1 MAETLKELGIEY
13 RERVFT
19 PYMTLYAFLSQVFA
33 DDGSCRRAV
42 IEVATILKAQ
52 GKKVCSTAT
61 GAYCTAK
68 KRLPLEL
75 LQTLVRRLGQ
85 DLNQQA
91 KEVWAH
97 GRVLVVDGSGFS
109 MPDTESNA
117 SKFIRHGANTHGKAN
132 KKSGVAFPIGRIG
145 ALFSLATG
153 AVVDMTVSTWKG
165 KGTGEIS
172 LLYDIWSHLKAGDT
186 LLGDSLF
193 SAYSVVAKAVADR
206 VHIVTEL
213 KKTSQWRINPKIE
226 DQIIEIDRPRW
237 NRENSSISGPEHDAL
252 PEKIKVRVIK
262 ITCAPKGFRPKTKF
276 ILTTHIDSKKVPKSD
291 LADLYSKRWQ
301 VEFNLRSIKTVLGM
315 DILRSTSED
324 MVVKEVWVHML
335 AYNLVRETMCAV
347 AATKRC
353 LPSEVSFR
361 ATQQIMS
368 AWRLVNAVRGKPLH
382 QDEMIELLMS
392 QSLVGQRPD
401 RYEPRAIKRR
411 QKSYRLLIHSRDV
424 AKTMLHKKS
433 KK

>member
-1 MAETLKELGIEY
+1 MAETLEELGIRY
-13 RERVFT
+13 RKQFFT
-19 PYMTLYAFLSQVFA
+19 PYMTLYAFLSQVLA

-75 LQTLVRRLGQ
+75 LQTIVRSLGQ

-109 MPDTESNA
+109 MPDTKSNA
-117 SKFIRHGANTHGKAN
+117 KKFIRHGENTHGKAN
-132 KKSGVAFPIGRIG
+132 KKSGVAFPIGRIV

-172 LLYDIWSHLKAGDT
+172 LLYGIWSHLKAGDT

-193 SAYSVVAKAVADR
+193 SAYYVVAKAVADR

-213 KKTSQWRINPKIE
+213 KKTSQWRINPKLD
-226 DQIIEIDRPRW
+226 DQIIEIERSRW
-237 NRENSSISGPEHDAL
+237 NGENSSISLPEHDAL
-252 PEKIKVRVIK
+252 PEKIEVRVIK

-276 ILTTHIDSKKVPKSD
+276 ILTTHTDSKKVPKAD
-291 LADLYSKRWQ
+291 LA
-301 VEFNLRSIKTVLGM
+301 
-315 DILRSTSED
+315 
-324 MVVKEVWVHML
+324 
-335 AYNLVRETMCAV
+335 
-347 AATKRC
+347 
-353 LPSEVSFR
+353 
-361 ATQQIMS
+361 
-368 AWRLVNAVRGKPLH
+368 
-382 QDEMIELLMS
+382 
-392 QSLVGQRPD
+392 
-401 RYEPRAIKRR
+401 
-411 QKSYRLLIHSRDV
+411 
-424 AKTMLHKKS
+424 
-433 KK
+433 

>member
-1 MAETLKELGIEY
+1 MAETLKELGIGF
-13 RERVFT
+13 RQRVFT
-19 PYMTLYAFLSQVFA
+19 PYMTLYALLSQVFA

-42 IEVATILKAQ
+42 IEVATIL
-52 GKKVCSTAT
+52 
-61 GAYCTAK
+61 
-68 KRLPLEL
+68 
-75 LQTLVRRLGQ
+75 
-85 DLNQQA
+85 
-91 KEVWAH
+91 
-97 GRVLVVDGSGFS
+97 
-109 MPDTESNA
+109 
-117 SKFIRHGANTHGKAN
+117 
-132 KKSGVAFPIGRIG
+132 
-145 ALFSLATG
+145 
-153 AVVDMTVSTWKG
+153 
-165 KGTGEIS
+165 
-172 LLYDIWSHLKAGDT
+172 
-186 LLGDSLF
+186 
-193 SAYSVVAKAVADR
+193 
-206 VHIVTEL
+206 
-213 KKTSQWRINPKIE
+213 
-226 DQIIEIDRPRW
+226 
-237 NRENSSISGPEHDAL
+237 
-252 PEKIKVRVIK
+252 
-262 ITCAPKGFRPKTKF
+262 
-276 ILTTHIDSKKVPKSD
+276 SD
-291 LADLYSKRWQ
+291 LADLYRKRWQ
-301 VEFNLRSIKTVLGM
+301 VELNLRSIKTVLVM

-361 ATQQIMS
+361 SMQQTMS